1 MPNPRLNHGLQ
12 SHRRSFKVVFTAA
25 AFGFLFSI
33 CPLSIYSLLEIIPA
47 SIEMGVRRLVNPS
60 VPSRANSIKPKARC
74 ILHIGP
80 HKTSTTYILTKLCQ
94 ERDTLKEM
102 GYIVP
107 LGKACEGKCS
117 PTRFAGMAGQLRGN
131 MEIARRFGC
140 SLDPINDFKE
150 ALQSS
155 GDANIILSS
164 EGFDMLSDDHVH
176 ELANL
181 LVNYQ
186 TTVVI
191 YFRRKLGH
199 LVSYYTQVNKHY
211 GAIFPP
217 LSFKEFIW
225 RFLNDVDPAADLFDN
240 PIPQLNGLCY
250 TRMFETYGRYF
261 GKDNLA
267 VIDYN
272 EMVDAGK
279 DPWEIIVRDVMGF
292 ESYADKTKTT
302 HTEGDHHQDKSKKI
316 NVSPDA
322 FSLSVAG
329 SFYQWRWTN
338 LGLSAPTGPN
348 AEEMTDISKQ
358 SDVVHNHTLLPRL
371 ECILPLLDPLKD
383 MLPKTCSTLESVCS
397 LWELHE
403 KEALSRLAKE
413 GSRLLYFKRDDDN
426 SSDGKGKGSITL
438 GKRNETVCEV
448 DTVAL
453 TLHDGKRHLDEVFRQ
468 ISTKVEQT
476 CSGDMITPGGRIS
489 PFYMQ
494 K

>member
-1 MPNPRLNHGLQ
+1 MMEM
-12 SHRRSFKVVFTAA
+12 VF
-25 AFGFLFSI
+25 
-33 CPLSIYSLLEIIPA
+33 
-47 SIEMGVRRLVNPS
+47 RRLVNPPI
-60 VPSRANSIKPKARC
+60 PSRANNIKPKARC

-80 HKTSTTYILTKLCQ
+80 HKTSTTYIQNKLCE
-94 ERDTLKEM
+94 ERGKLEEM

-107 LGKACEGKCS
+107 LGKVCEDKC
-117 PTRFAGMAGQLRGN
+117 FAGMAGQLRGDLG
-131 MEIARRFGC
+131 MARRHGC
-140 SLDPINDFKE
+140 SPDPISGFKKE
-150 ALQSS
+150 LQSS

-164 EGFDMLSDDHVH
+164 EEFDNLGDDHVH

-199 LVSYYTQVNKHY
+199 LVSYYTQANKCCY
-211 GAIFPP
+211 DIFPP
-217 LSFKEFIW
+217 LPFKDFIW
-225 RFLNDVDPAADLFDN
+225 RFLNDIDPAADLFHN
-240 PIPQLNGLCY
+240 PIPKLNGLCY
-250 TRMFETYGRYF
+250 SRLFKTYSRYF
-261 GKDNLA
+261 GKENLV

-272 EMVDAGK
+272 EMVDAGE

-292 ESYADKTKTT
+292 ESYADEMKTSNI
-302 HTEGDHHQDKSKKI
+302 EGDHHQDTSKKI

-338 LGLSAPTGPN
+338 PGLSAPAGPN
-348 AEEMTDISKQ
+348 AENVTDIRKQ
-358 SDVVHNHTLLPRL
+358 SDDHNHTFLHRL
-371 ECILPLLDPLKD
+371 ECVLPLLDPLKD
-383 MLPKTCSTLESVCS
+383 MLPKICSTFESVCS

-403 KEALSRLAKE
+403 QEALNRLAKE

-426 SSDGKGKGSITL
+426 PNNGEGKGGIIL

-453 TLHDGKRHLDEVFRQ
+453 TLSTRKRQLDEVFRQ
-468 ISTKVEQT
+468 VAIQVEQK
-476 CSGDMITPGGRIS
+476 CSGDMITPGG
-489 PFYMQ
+489 
-494 K
+494 